1 MGEGLPG
8 TAAQPSV
15 CPEKDAHLVP
25 AGCHISGGHRFGR
38 LLEWIKGCDAAPL
51 KISDVAGHDDKFV
64 HLRRRGQS
72 GIVGILVR
80 LTEHLPPTACDSLIY
95 REDTTFI
102 GGEDGVGSL
111 GDRIRHGFVGLPL
124 LLDAFRYLTNRD
136 HADREIG
143 IVDRI
148 EPSRHILVWLAA
160 TYLLQDKYRGDI
172 SSSVVQRA
180 KIGCAHGGFCRL
192 LRIWPARLR
201 MGLGIDSRRD
211 DLLFL

>member
-102 GGEDGVGSL
+102 GGEVASTAL
-111 GDRIRHGFVGLPL
+111 AIIFATASSV
-124 LLDAFRYLTNRD
+124 FRFFSMPFDISRT
-136 HADREIG
+136 EITLIARSVSS
-143 IVDRI
+143 IVSS
-148 EPSRHILVWLAA
+148 PSRHILVWLAA